1 MTLPDPP
8 FLLITDRHHA
18 RGDILD
24 VAELALLAGC
34 RWLSLREKDLPQA
47 DQVALLC
54 ALVSRAQWRGASVTL
69 HGNPLLAHEAGAQGV
84 HLPAGGDAGEARRI
98 LGRGALI
105 GLSIHSADEARM
117 IDKKSIDYVIAGPV
131 FETASKPGY
140 GPALGAEGLATIAK
154 SCAVP
159 VIAIGGIEPQT
170 VRTCRSAGAA
180 GVAVMG
186 GVMRAKNPAGAVMQ
200 LLGALIAAEG

>member
-1 MTLPDPP
+1 VTLPDPP

-47 DQVALLC
+47 EQGALLRE
-54 ALVSRAQWRGASVTL
+54 LVSRAQWRGASVTL
-69 HGNPLLAHEAGAQGV
+69 HGDPSLAREAGAQGV
-84 HLPAGGDAGEARRI
+84 HLPAGGDGAEARRI

-105 GLSIHSADEARM
+105 GLSIHSAREAQAVDQT
-117 IDKKSIDYVIAGPV
+117 IIDYVIAGPV

-140 GPALGAEGLATIAK
+140 APAFGPEGLATIVR

-159 VIAIGGIEPQT
+159 VMAIGGIDPQNL
-170 VRTCRSAGAA
+170 RACLSAGAA

-186 GVMRAKNPAGAVMQ
+186 GVMRAKNPAGAVMH
-200 LLGALIAAEG
+200 LLGALTAAES